1 MLPAEYIDTQ
11 EADAPA
17 VRLTPL
23 GEYEGSLANRTYLSL
38 RASILELDYRPG
50 EALRKADICSQLGVS
65 RSPVAEAI
73 SRLAGEGLVD
83 VVPQAGTYVARFSM
97 EEIRE
102 GAFLREAIEVTT
114 IERVAEAI
122 NDEQLVQLRR
132 NLRVQDA
139 LVADGDTTGFY
150 RLDGEMHRLLLS
162 FSGFRRIAQTA
173 DTAWVHVNRA
183 RRVMLPV
190 PGRVE
195 ETVREHWAIFDAL
208 ERRDPVAA
216 REAMQHHLRQLLTF
230 LEPLENE
237 HPELFSPE

>member
-1 MLPAEYIDTQ
+1 MLPTDDSDLQ
-11 EADAPA
+11 GSDSAPPQ
-17 VRLTPL
+17 LTLL
-23 GEYEGSLANRTYLSL
+23 GNYEGSLANRTYLSL
-38 RASILELDYRPG
+38 RRAILELAYRPG
-50 EALRKADICSQLGVS
+50 EALRKAEICTQLGVS

-73 SRLAGEGLVD
+73 SRLAAEGLVD

-122 NDEQLVQLRR
+122 TSEQLILLRR

-139 LVADGDTTGFY
+139 LLADGDTAGFY
-150 RLDGEMHRLLLS
+150 RMDGEMHRLLLS

-195 ETVREHWAIFDAL
+195 ETLQEHWAIFEAL
-208 ERRDPVAA
+208 ELRDPAAA
-216 REAMQHHLRQLLTF
+216 RDRMQHHLRQLLTF